1 MQDNCFCCITFRNLL
16 NSFGSL
22 FFDELLAF
30 LLQVDVLLCSDCF
43 HEGKYVAGHSSI
55 DFLRVDMAKDYGEL
69 DSENW
74 TDQETLLLLE
84 AIELYNENWNEIT
97 EHVGSKSKAQCI
109 IHFLRLSVEDGLLEN
124 VDVPGVSLSSNSSHG
139 EDNEKSRSKMNG
151 NIAGIF
157 KLLTDS
163 FFVTS

>member
-1 MQDNCFCCITFRNLL
+1 MT
-16 NSFGSL
+16 
-22 FFDELLAF
+22 
-30 LLQVDVLLCSDCF
+30 
-43 HEGKYVAGHSSI
+43 
-55 DFLRVDMAKDYGEL
+55 KDYGEL

-124 VDVPGVSLSSNSSHG
+124 VDVPGVSLSSNASHG
-139 EDNEKSRSKMNG
+139 GDSEKSRSNMNG
-151 NIAGIF
+151 NVAGILNF
-157 KLLTDS
+157 
-163 FFVTS
+163 